1 MNGRL
6 LGSILLSAALLSA
19 DTLVMKDGTR
29 FDGRYL
35 GGDDRSVR
43 FDNGSGPKT
52 YTLSSVDS
60 LRFTSQQ
67 TSYAPAPPPPPP
79 GNGPQPSYAP
89 APSYPPPPP
98 GEGQQASYNNSAY
111 SNSG

>member
-29 FDGRYL
+29 FDVHYL

-60 LRFTSQQ
+60 LRFTSTQA
-67 TSYAPAPPPPPP
+67 SYAPAPPTPPP
-79 GNGPQPSYAP
+79 PQPSYSP
-89 APSYPPPPP
+89 APTYGAPPS
-98 GEGQQASYNNSAY
+98 GDAQQQQTSSYNSAPP
-111 SNSG
+111 

>member
-29 FDGRYL
+29 FDGHYL

-43 FDNGSGPKT
+43 FDNGSGAKN

-60 LRFTSQQ
+60 LRFASAQA
-67 TSYAPAPPPPPP
+67 SYAPAPPATP
-79 GNGPQPSYAP
+79 PQPSYSAARTSGA
-89 APSYPPPPP
+89 APS
-98 GEGQQASYNNSAY
+98 GDAQQQQTSSYNS
-111 SNSG
+111 